1 MYAVPQQNSNIRKH
15 NDSMKPFCK
24 VCKDFGKHESVF
36 TSHFVRQTTHPN
48 SPVTCPTILNNV
60 CQYCGEKGHFV
71 SSCSLKKTQLK
82 EEKLYLLSQKKERER
97 SSNLNVKVTKVKNVF
112 DILNEEDSSSSDDE
126 EEEEREVEVK
136 DSEVISENVTIRKR
150 KYTNWASVVD
160 SDTESED
167 EE

>member
-1 MYAVPQQNSNIRKH
+1 MYAVRQKNSNTRKH
-15 NDSMKPFCK
+15 NPSMKPFCK

-36 TSHFVRQTTHPN
+36 TSHFVRKTTHPN

-82 EEKLYLLSQKKERER
+82 EEKLFLLSQKKLEKLNNEEVK
-97 SSNLNVKVTKVKNVF
+97 NVKVTEAKNVF
-112 DILNEEDSSSSDDE
+112 DILNEEDSSSSDE
-126 EEEEREVEVK
+126 EEEEREVEV
-136 DSEVISENVTIRKR
+136 ISENVTIKKR
-150 KYTNWASVVD
+150 KYTNWASIVD
-160 SDTESED
+160 SDSESED

>member
-1 MYAVPQQNSNIRKH
+1 
-15 NDSMKPFCK
+15 MKPFCK
-24 VCKDFGKHESVF
+24 VCKDFGKPESVF

-82 EEKLYLLSQKKERER
+82 EEKLYLLSQKKEREI
-97 SSNLNVKVTKVKNVF
+97 SSIQNVKVTKVKNVF
-112 DILNEEDSSSSDDE
+112 DILNEEDSSSSDE

>member
-1 MYAVPQQNSNIRKH
+1 MYALRQQNSNTRKH
-15 NDSMKPFCK
+15 NSSMKPFCK
-24 VCKDFGKHESVF
+24 VCKDFGKPESVF

-60 CQYCGEKGHFV
+60 CKYCGEKGHFV

-82 EEKLYLLSQKKERER
+82 EEKLFHLSQKKIENIQNQEV
-97 SSNLNVKVTKVKNVF
+97 NIAKPKNVF
-112 DILNEEDSSSSDDE
+112 DILNEEDSSSSDEE

-136 DSEVISENVTIRKR
+136 DCQVNSNNVTIRKR
-150 KYTNWASVVD
+150 KYTNWASVLD
-160 SDTESED
+160 SDSEYQD

>member
-1 MYAVPQQNSNIRKH
+1 MYAVRQQNSNTRK
-15 NDSMKPFCK
+15 NNPSMKPFCK
-24 VCKDFGKHESVF
+24 VCKDFGKSESVF

-82 EEKLYLLSQKKERER
+82 EEKLFLLSQKKREKPK
-97 SSNLNVKVTKVKNVF
+97 NEDVKIAKSKNVF
-112 DILNEEDSSSSDDE
+112 EILNEEDSSSSLE
-126 EEEEREVEVK
+126 EEEERDVEVK
-136 DSEVISENVTIRKR
+136 SENVTIRKR
-150 KYTNWASVVD
+150 KYTNWASIVD
-160 SDTESED
+160 SDSESED

>member
-1 MYAVPQQNSNIRKH
+1 MYAVRQQNSTRK
-15 NDSMKPFCK
+15 NNPSMKPFCK

-82 EEKLYLLSQKKERER
+82 EEKLFLLSQKKVEKINNED
-97 SSNLNVKVTKVKNVF
+97 VKIAKPKNVF
-112 DILNEEDSSSSDDE
+112 DILNEEDSSSSN

-136 DSEVISENVTIRKR
+136 DCKVISENVTIRKR

-160 SDTESED
+160 SDTESDD

>member
-1 MYAVPQQNSNIRKH
+1 MYSVRKQNSYNTKQKSAI
-15 NDSMKPFCK
+15 KPFCK
-24 VCKDFGKHESVF
+24 VCKDFGKSENVF
-36 TSHFVRQTTHPN
+36 TSHFVRQTAHPN

-82 EEKLYLLSQKKERER
+82 EEKRFLYLQNKTEEPKNEE
-97 SSNLNVKVTKVKNVF
+97 VKFAKSKNVF
-112 DILNEEDSSSSDDE
+112 DILNEEDSSSSNE

-136 DSEVISENVTIRKR
+136 SENVTIRKR
-150 KYTNWASVVD
+150 KYTSWASVVD
-160 SDTESED
+160 SDTESDD

>member
-1 MYAVPQQNSNIRKH
+1 MYAVRQQNSTRK
-15 NDSMKPFCK
+15 NNPSMKPFCK

-82 EEKLYLLSQKKERER
+82 EEKLFILSQKKVEKINNEEVK
-97 SSNLNVKVTKVKNVF
+97 NVKTKNVF
-112 DILNEEDSSSSDDE
+112 DILNEEDSSSSD

-136 DSEVISENVTIRKR
+136 SENVTIRKR
-150 KYTNWASVVD
+150 KYTNWASIVD
-160 SDTESED
+160 SDSESED

>member
-1 MYAVPQQNSNIRKH
+1 MYAVRQQNSNIRKH

-24 VCKDFGKHESVF
+24 VCKDFGKPESVF

-48 SPVTCPTILNNV
+48 SPVTCPTILNNI

-82 EEKLYLLSQKKERER
+82 EEKLFLLSQKKVEKINNEEVK
-97 SSNLNVKVTKVKNVF
+97 NVKTKNVF
-112 DILNEEDSSSSDDE
+112 DILNEEDSSSSDE

-150 KYTNWASVVD
+150 KYINWASIVD
-160 SDTESED
+160 SDSESED

>member
-1 MYAVPQQNSNIRKH
+1 MYAVRQQNSTRKH

-24 VCKDFGKHESVF
+24 VCKDFGKSESVF

-82 EEKLYLLSQKKERER
+82 EEKLFILSQKKVDKINNEEVK
-97 SSNLNVKVTKVKNVF
+97 NVKTKNVF
-112 DILNEEDSSSSDDE
+112 DILNEEDSSSSD

-136 DSEVISENVTIRKR
+136 SENVTIRKR
-150 KYTNWASVVD
+150 KYTNWASIVD
-160 SDTESED
+160 SDSESED

>member
-1 MYAVPQQNSNIRKH
+1 MPKWI
-15 NDSMKPFCK
+15 
-24 VCKDFGKHESVF
+24 
-36 TSHFVRQTTHPN
+36 
-48 SPVTCPTILNNV
+48 

-82 EEKLYLLSQKKERER
+82 EEKLYLLSQKKVEKINNEEVK
-97 SSNLNVKVTKVKNVF
+97 NVKTNNVF
-112 DILNEEDSSSSDDE
+112 DILNEEDSSSSDE

-136 DSEVISENVTIRKR
+136 SENVTIRKR

>member
-1 MYAVPQQNSNIRKH
+1 MYAVRQQNSTRKH

-24 VCKDFGKHESVF
+24 VCKDFGKSESVF

-82 EEKLYLLSQKKERER
+82 EEKLFILSQKKLEKINNEEVK
-97 SSNLNVKVTKVKNVF
+97 NVKTKNVF
-112 DILNEEDSSSSDDE
+112 DILNEEDSSSSDEE
-126 EEEEREVEVK
+126 EEEERKV
-136 DSEVISENVTIRKR
+136 EVISENVTIRKR
-150 KYTNWASVVD
+150 KYTNWASIVD
-160 SDTESED
+160 SDSESED